1 MNYLDNYLFELQ
13 INKISFDALFYSIK
27 QAIEAWERISES
39 KRKEYFGEDT
49 PTYLLQMRSLAAE
62 VSKKEHV
69 VEENKL
75 FFKLFE
81 SKEWNLIMPAHYPIQ
96 TMDSLVQG
104 RINNTYRKKMWLH
117 FMESNSKVSE
127 KDIHTLN
134 ELMSEFFGAFTLVNF
149 SEENFVKEKKGI
161 SRIKHKLR
169 FKEPKEIAVF
179 NDLIKELSEVQETGY
194 YDQAAKLHHVQIL
207 NNPELIHTVDLLLIA
222 LHILSNSESPIR
234 NEWIEDVGEKIIP
247 IMSNYTIS
255 YLLGDKTS
263 RIRGE
268 ITAVLTTYCN
278 DDELCNL
285 KNACSSLVKTFFE
298 NRNFGKWFNYR
309 LANVILNDF
318 KEQFVSDQ
326 EHNDKHQAL
335 AFEYQKIEDQI
346 DLNDAKVVG
355 ERDFNKCIEQTV
367 ISDSISLL
375 INEYKLMNET
385 NLMLSEDS
393 DPELRQLFS
402 FILDKFLLLDNFL
415 VSYGSE
421 TDRKRMLYVEK
432 LLMLKRMTILPLDSF
447 LDVELCQT
455 LDVFPV
461 DDPEKEFAV
470 KEVLA
475 DGIML
480 KNPNGKFSYVNGEF
494 VTDFESENADKFSI
508 LRKAL
513 VNVFRFSV

>member
-1 MNYLDNYLFELQ
+1 M
-13 INKISFDALFYSIK
+13 
-27 QAIEAWERISES
+27 
-39 KRKEYFGEDT
+39 
-49 PTYLLQMRSLAAE
+49 
-62 VSKKEHV
+62 
-69 VEENKL
+69 
-75 FFKLFE
+75 
-81 SKEWNLIMPAHYPIQ
+81 
-96 TMDSLVQG
+96 
-104 RINNTYRKKMWLH
+104 
-117 FMESNSKVSE
+117 
-127 KDIHTLN
+127 
-134 ELMSEFFGAFTLVNF
+134 
-149 SEENFVKEKKGI
+149 
-161 SRIKHKLR
+161 
-169 FKEPKEIAVF
+169 
-179 NDLIKELSEVQETGY
+179 
-194 YDQAAKLHHVQIL
+194 
-207 NNPELIHTVDLLLIA
+207 
-222 LHILSNSESPIR
+222 
-234 NEWIEDVGEKIIP
+234 
-247 IMSNYTIS
+247 
-255 YLLGDKTS
+255 
-263 RIRGE
+263 
-268 ITAVLTTYCN
+268 
-278 DDELCNL
+278 
-285 KNACSSLVKTFFE
+285 
-298 NRNFGKWFNYR
+298 
-309 LANVILNDF
+309 ILNDF

-326 EHNDKHQAL
+326 EHTDKHQAL

-355 ERDFNKCIEQTV
+355 ERDFNKCIEQTD
-367 ISDSISLL
+367 ISEPISLL

-393 DPELRQLFS
+393 DPELKQLFS